1 MKALLRLFVLFAILV
16 MSSCSNDIDISES
29 VIGNQNGIEV
39 PIVFS
44 GEIQQSEDVMTRAAN
59 SSSDLLGIQ
68 IYRRTAG
75 STGSWSVFAYGLYD
89 HLDNLSVYLQLGYEY
104 KAVATLVKNGKEVL
118 YDGGNGDYGNKY
130 PFYYSNRVC
139 NVRTSN
145 KLAIE
150 TNYSMSYLANVRT
163 TLAGSSSYV
172 SSYPQVDRLYGEVEG
187 ITPTNNTAINLDLK
201 RVSFG
206 LSCSVNG
213 LEEGSLTVKV
223 DNSAKTFFNLTDVGN
238 GYSTPTNFYTFTNM
252 ITGAYEH
259 LNSYY
264 ETLTV
269 SVTHKHSIINISEE
283 LGTVNVKV
291 YRNKVNNIIINLNA
305 VTRSSSNGE
314 ERMNVIVEQNNIE
327 CL

>member
-1 MKALLRLFVLFAILV
+1 MKAKMKLFVLFAILV
-16 MSSCSNDIDISES
+16 LSSCSNDLDLAES
-29 VIGNQNGIEV
+29 VIDHQDGIEV

-44 GEIQQSEDVMTRAAN
+44 GEIQQSEDVMARAAN
-59 SSSDLLGIQ
+59 SSNDLLGIQ

-75 STGSWSVFAYGLYD
+75 STGSWSAFAYGLYD

-118 YDGGNGDYGNKY
+118 YDRGGGNYGRNY
-130 PFYYSNRVC
+130 PFYINGDCYI
-139 NVRTSN
+139 RTSN
-145 KLAIE
+145 KLIIDDY
-150 TNYSMSYLANVRT
+150 YSMSSLGNTRT

-187 ITPTNNTAINLDLK
+187 ITSTNNTAINLDLK

-223 DNSAKTFFNLTDVGN
+223 DNSVKTFFNLTDVGN

>member
-1 MKALLRLFVLFAILV
+1 MKAKMKLFVLFAIVGLC
-16 MSSCSNDIDISES
+16 SCSNDLDIAES
-29 VIGNQNGIEV
+29 VADKQDGIEV
-39 PIVFS
+39 PIIFS
-44 GEIQQSEDVMTRAAN
+44 GDIQQSEDIMTRAAN
-59 SSSDLLGIQ
+59 STNDLLGIQ

-75 STGSWSVFAYGLYD
+75 STGSWTAFAYGLYD
-89 HLDNLSVYLQLGYEY
+89 HLDNLSVYLQMGYEY
-104 KAVATLVKNGKEVL
+104 KAVATLVKKGKEVL
-118 YDGGNGDYGNKY
+118 YDGGNGDYGNKH

-139 NVRTSN
+139 NVRASN

-163 TLAGSSSYV
+163 TLAGSSSDV

-187 ITPTNNTAINLDLK
+187 IIPTDNTSINLALK

-213 LEEGSLTVKV
+213 LEEGTLSVKV
-223 DNSAKTFFNLTDVGN
+223 KKSDKTFFDLTDVGN

-252 ITGAYEH
+252 ISGAYEH

-283 LGTVNVKV
+283 LGTVDVKV
-291 YRNKVNNIIINLNA
+291 YRNKVNNIKINLNA
-305 VTRSSSNGE
+305 TTTRSASHGNNE
-314 ERMNVIVEQNNIE
+314 MNVIVERENIE
-327 CL
+327 

>member
-1 MKALLRLFVLFAILV
+1 MKAKLKSIVLFALV
-16 MSSCSNDIDISES
+16 GLCSCNNDLDIAES
-29 VIGNQNGIEV
+29 VADRQDGIEV

-59 SSSDLLGIQ
+59 STNDLLGIQ
-68 IYRRTAG
+68 VYRRTAG
-75 STGSWSVFAYGLYD
+75 TTGSWSAFAYGLYD

-118 YDGGNGDYGNKY
+118 YDRGNGNYGRND
-130 PFYYSNRVC
+130 PFYMNTDCYI
-139 NVRTSN
+139 RTSN
-145 KLAIE
+145 KLAID
-150 TNYSMSYLANVRT
+150 NYYSMQNLGTCKA
-163 TLAGSSSYV
+163 TLAGSSSAV
-172 SSYPQVDRLYGEVEG
+172 TQYPQVDRLYGEIEG
-187 ITPTNNTAINLDLK
+187 ITPTNDTAINLALK

-213 LEEGSLTVKV
+213 LEEGTLSVKV
-223 DNSAKTFFNLTDVGN
+223 RNSSKTFFDLTDVGN

-252 ITGAYEH
+252 IPGAYEH

-283 LGTVNVKV
+283 LGTVDVKV
-291 YRNKVNNIIINLNA
+291 YRNKVNNIKINLNA
-305 VTRSSSNGE
+305 TTRSANDGDKKMS
-314 ERMNVIVEQNNIE
+314 VIVEQENIE
-327 CL
+327 

>member
-1 MKALLRLFVLFAILV
+1 MKAKMKLFVLFAILV
-16 MSSCSNDIDISES
+16 LSSCSNDLDLSES
-29 VIGNQNGIEV
+29 VIDHQDGVEV

-44 GEIQQSEDVMTRAAN
+44 GDIQQSDEIMTRAAN
-59 SSSDLLGIQ
+59 SSNDLLGIQ

-130 PFYYSNRVC
+130 PFYYNNRVC

-150 TNYSMSYLANVRT
+150 TDYSMSYLANVRT

-187 ITPTNNTAINLDLK
+187 IIPTDNTSIDLDLK

-213 LEEGSLTVKV
+213 LEEGSLSVKV
-223 DNSAKTFFNLTDVGN
+223 KNSAKTFFDLTDVGN

-252 ITGAYEH
+252 ISGAYEH

-283 LGTVNVKV
+283 LGTVDVKV
-291 YRNKVNNIIINLNA
+291 YRNKVNNIKINLNA
-305 VTRSSSNGE
+305 TTTRSASHGNSG
-314 ERMNVIVEQNNIE
+314 MNVIVEQENID
-327 CL
+327 